1 MSARF
6 TAWVAL
12 AAITILGARRIDAQT
27 STCLTQQITSG
38 GSGPK
43 TCTITFSDANPTGF
57 VAPTLMELTVSPTT
71 WSVTPT
77 LANLNSGQTPTHTMT
92 LSVRANRSWIVTA
105 SGNATFTASGSL
117 ARANK
122 PVSNIRWSEV
132 NSGVDTG
139 LSTTAATITSGS
151 AGAATGSNV
160 KTLYWWTTLSWTGD
174 PPGSYSMPI
183 TLTLT
188 TP

>member
-1 MSARF
+1 MRRMLYRGML
-6 TAWVAL
+6 WMGAL
-12 AAITILGARRIDAQT
+12 LLVPRADAQSCVT
-27 STCLTQQITSG
+27 PSVSGSTAQTCATPITVSG
-38 GSGPK
+38 NN
-43 TCTITFSDANPTGF
+43 ATGF
-57 VAPTLMELTVSPTT
+57 VAPTLMELTISPST

-77 LANLNSGQTPTHTMT
+77 LANLKSGETPTHTMT

-122 PVSNIRWSEV
+122 PVSDIRWSTV
-132 NSGVDTG
+132 NSGAGTG
-139 LSTTAATITSGS
+139 LATTAATITSGT
-151 AGAATGSNV
+151 AGDATGSNV
-160 KTLYWWTTLSWTGD
+160 KTLFWWTRLSWTGD

>member
-1 MSARF
+1 MIAAR
-6 TAWVAL
+6 
-12 AAITILGARRIDAQT
+12 GD
-27 STCLTQQITSG
+27 
-38 GSGPK
+38 
-43 TCTITFSDANPTGF
+43 
-57 VAPTLMELTVSPTT
+57 
-71 WSVTPT
+71 
-77 LANLNSGQTPTHTMT
+77 
-92 LSVRANRSWIVTA
+92 
-105 SGNATFTASGSL
+105 ATFTATGSL

-122 PVSNIRWSEV
+122 PVSDIRWSEV

-188 TP
+188 AP

>member
-1 MSARF
+1 MRVVRF
-6 TAWVAL
+6 VLSTTASL
-12 AAITILGARRIDAQT
+12 LICGQRAAAQQCVTPAATGQSTVTCSLPITV
-27 STCLTQQITSG
+27 SG
-38 GSGPK
+38 EN
-43 TCTITFSDANPTGF
+43 ATGF
-57 VAPTLMELTVSPTT
+57 VAPTLLEMTVSPTT
-71 WSVTPT
+71 WSTTPSI
-77 LANLNSGQTPTHTMT
+77 ADLNTGKTQTQTMT
-92 LSVRANRSWIVTA
+92 VEVRANRTWIITA

-117 ARANK
+117 ARADK
-122 PVSNIRWSEV
+122 PVSHIRWSTV
-132 NSGVDTG
+132 NSGAGTG